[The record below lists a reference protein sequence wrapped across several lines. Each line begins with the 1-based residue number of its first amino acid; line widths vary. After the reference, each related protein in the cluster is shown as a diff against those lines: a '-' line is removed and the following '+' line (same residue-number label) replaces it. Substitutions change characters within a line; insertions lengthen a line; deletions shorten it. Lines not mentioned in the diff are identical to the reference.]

1 MKLANNLI
9 STILHLLTTNNVQSF
24 FTNQPPGKQNS
35 IISVYFC
42 PVSDKEIQLSFK
54 NIYEKTT
61 TIKYGWTMF
70 TNTVPVSTQPP

>member
-54 NIYEKTT
+54 NKYEQTT
-61 TIKYGWTMF
+61 YNSKIGLDY
-70 TNTVPVSTQPP
+70 V